1 LFFFFLLV
9 LLLFPAAGWAEIVVI
24 VARLYNMKQQLS
36 TCHLMRVFKTKK
48 QPKTHHTFLFWPFSS
63 TCGRPI
69 VVVGQKNI
77 III

>member
-48 QPKTHHTFLFWPFSS
+48 QKNNPKHITPFCFGLSH
-63 TCGRPI
+63 PP
-69 VVVGQKNI
+69 VVAP
-77 III
+77 